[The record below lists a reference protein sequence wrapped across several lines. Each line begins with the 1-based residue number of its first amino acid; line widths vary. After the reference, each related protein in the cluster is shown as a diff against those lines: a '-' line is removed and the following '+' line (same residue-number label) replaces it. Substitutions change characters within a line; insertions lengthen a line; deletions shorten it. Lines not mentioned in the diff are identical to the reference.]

1 MFSIAQLLDSS
12 KANARIESDY
22 RLAKVL
28 RINPSAISNYRTGVS
43 LPNVEIIEALCALS
57 GDDAGLIVAHV
68 EAARA
73 KPWPVRAMWAMRR
86 CCIGA
91 WLGRL
96 RICVIRKPYSS
107 RDLLRSVTRVPPMT
121 RLSRVRVALAA
132 SRRALLTLTKL
143 AVCLARRGPLR
154 VLSFFRRLVLF
165 GHDFPLGWWM

>member
-1 MFSIAQLLDSS
+1 MFSIAQLLDSA

-73 KPWPVRAMWAMRR
+73 KPGPVRAMWEKVALRLAAGATTAILSVCFAISLIAMPARDAR
-86 CCIGA
+86 AATVYAYKSAEFSLLYIVSNTFFSVSA
-91 WLGRL
+91 FALVRL
-96 RICVIRKPYSS
+96 RQTTFLFR
-107 RDLLRSVTRVPPMT
+107 LAFLSV
-121 RLSRVRVALAA
+121 S
-132 SRRALLTLTKL
+132 
-143 AVCLARRGPLR
+143 
-154 VLSFFRRLVLF
+154 
-165 GHDFPLGWWM
+165 

>member
-1 MFSIAQLLDSS
+1 MFSIAQLLDSA

-73 KPWPVRAMWAMRR
+73 KPGPVRAMWEKVALRLAAGATTAILSVCFAISLIAMPARDAR
-86 CCIGA
+86 AATVHAYQSAEFSLLYIVSNTFLSVSA
-91 WLGRL
+91 FALVRL
-96 RICVIRKPYSS
+96 RQ
-107 RDLLRSVTRVPPMT
+107 TT
-121 RLSRVRVALAA
+121 FF
-132 SRRALLTLTKL
+132 
-143 AVCLARRGPLR
+143 LR
-154 VLSFFRRLVLF
+154 VCWCAV
-165 GHDFPLGWWM
+165 W